1 MVALLAKATAM
12 IFSFIIGIVSVL
24 IGIHLVKK
32 NPKSVLGFLLAMFGS
47 YKLFS
52 IVLPKTIVF
61 VIMVLFL
68 IIFLIKR
75 FKKTKK
81 EPEEQRVS
89 LPTRTDNP
97 VKRTI
102 PSQQVKRSDSEVKES
117 TKGLDW

>member
-32 NPKSVLGFLLAMFGS
+32 NHKSILGFLLTMFGS

-68 IIFLIKR
+68 IIFLINR